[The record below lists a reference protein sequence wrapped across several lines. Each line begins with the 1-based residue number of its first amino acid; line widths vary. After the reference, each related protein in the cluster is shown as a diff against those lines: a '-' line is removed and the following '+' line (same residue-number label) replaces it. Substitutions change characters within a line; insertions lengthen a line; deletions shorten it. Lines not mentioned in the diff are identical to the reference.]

1 MAKAQKMNEKIIIEV
16 SPSGE
21 TEVKVVGH
29 VAPAGKLTEN
39 IENALGKRISDI
51 KTHEYNEREVNEVRN
66 ATSVSTIGHVRAIYS
81 DAGPAAQRGP
91 SVDQPSIACRAM
103 RRRLDCR
110 SIASERPHAWPIPV
124 GISSTA
130 SRNRMAGGKHH
141 MSDAKDCIP
150 KKAIAEVLVLRQQ
163 DCQDDD

>member
-29 VAPAGKLTEN
+29 AGPGCAKLTEN

-66 ATSVSTIGHVRAIYS
+66 AT
-81 DAGPAAQRGP
+81 QR
-91 SVDQPSIACRAM
+91 
-103 RRRLDCR
+103 
-110 SIASERPHAWPIPV
+110 
-124 GISSTA
+124 
-130 SRNRMAGGKHH
+130 
-141 MSDAKDCIP
+141 
-150 KKAIAEVLVLRQQ
+150 
-163 DCQDDD
+163 